1 MNKKAD
7 RGGCNPL
14 RPLICPIL
22 HIILSVILYIKIA
35 EHCVITVFL
44 SNFEVKVLILLRLS
58 NFSHLANNSPT
69 LELFPFVYITNR
81 FHVAVS
87 LFSNR
92 LQTTSKC
99 ENKEVV
105 HSPVARVTSSVI
117 YY

>member
-44 SNFEVKVLILLRLS
+44 SNFVSESPYLIKTEQLQPLGKQL
-58 NFSHLANNSPT
+58 
-69 LELFPFVYITNR
+69 TN
-81 FHVAVS
+81 VGIVS
-87 LFSNR
+87 FCLY
-92 LQTTSKC
+92 
-99 ENKEVV
+99 NKQIPCCSE
-105 HSPVARVTSSVI
+105 SFQ
-117 YY
+117 